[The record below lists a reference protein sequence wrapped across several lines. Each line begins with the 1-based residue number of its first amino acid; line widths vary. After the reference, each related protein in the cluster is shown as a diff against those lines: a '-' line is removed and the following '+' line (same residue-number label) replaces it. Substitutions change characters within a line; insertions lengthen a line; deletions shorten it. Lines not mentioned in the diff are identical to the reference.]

1 MLYASNFVRWLRRKQ
16 YQYEVTFSLYMLTP
30 TEKFIFSMS
39 SPFLEHMSRLN
50 SHTRP
55 LSMIL
60 YFKRCYS
67 FLYTQDTLNSSYHC
81 NAPIANSLIVSLTDT
96 FLILFLSMIIVAAS
110 LYLPGHIT
118 TMISRAWFYYAG
130 DETVAATAGVARGAA
145 GQRAGAGFAEA
156 RLKDLG
162 GRMEGQDVLDM
173 LGTL

>member
-30 TEKFIFSMS
+30 TEKFIF
-39 SPFLEHMSRLN
+39 N
-50 SHTRP
+50 
-55 LSMIL
+55 
-60 YFKRCYS
+60 
-67 FLYTQDTLNSSYHC
+67 
-81 NAPIANSLIVSLTDT
+81 T

-173 LGTL
+173 LGKL

>member
-1 MLYASNFVRWLRRKQ
+1 MFTIPCLPLYAPV
-16 YQYEVTFSLYMLTP
+16 
-30 TEKFIFSMS
+30 
-39 SPFLEHMSRLN
+39 
-50 SHTRP
+50 
-55 LSMIL
+55 
-60 YFKRCYS
+60 
-67 FLYTQDTLNSSYHC
+67 
-81 NAPIANSLIVSLTDT
+81 ANSLIASLTDT

-156 RLKDLG
+156 RSKVLG